1 VRQTEFHKYG
11 YYIYSD
17 GSFSAEWKRMK
28 YHLDK
33 FITVRDGSKYR
44 GGMRMRLYH
53 GMGENIFQDGSY
65 YKGNYNL
72 G

>member
-1 VRQTEFHKYG
+1 
-11 YYIYSD
+11 
-17 GSFSAEWKRMK
+17 MK
-28 YHLDK
+28 INVDK
-33 FITVRDGSKYR
+33 FITLGDGSKYW
-44 GGMRMRLYH
+44 GGMRARLYH